1 MLEHRVSAGFL
12 LAAQMLALAGCA
24 TSLQPPP
31 APASQA
37 VPAAPGALYEVTGSD
52 VTVRVY
58 RDGPL
63 ANLGH
68 NHVIG
73 STGLTGRFIL
83 REPLPASSFEIDL
96 PLASLTVDEPARRAA
111 AGADFPGELTE
122 EDREG
127 TRRNMLGP
135 ALLAAGKFPVIRVR
149 SLSIAPRGE
158 ALEITTRVE
167 IAGAVRV
174 LVVPVEVRRE
184 ADTLDARGQFTVT
197 HAELG
202 LTPFSVAFGALRVR
216 EDINVDFRVLARRA
230 APVT

>member
-1 MLEHRVSAGFL
+1 MLKQFARQGFL
-12 LAAQMLALAGCA
+12 LAALALAGCA
-24 TSLQPPP
+24 APLRPLPVP
-31 APASQA
+31 APQA
-37 VPAAPGALYEVTGSD
+37 APAAPGVLYEITASD
-52 VTVRVY
+52 VAVRVY

-68 NHVIG
+68 NHVVA
-73 STGLTGRFIL
+73 SSGLTGRFVL
-83 REPLPASSFEIDL
+83 REPLASSSFELEL
-96 PLASLTVDEPARRAA
+96 PLASLTVDEPGRRAA
-111 AGADFPGELTE
+111 AGADFPGELTA

-135 ALLAAGKFPVIRVR
+135 ALLAADRFPVIHLE

-158 ALEITTRVE
+158 ALEVTTRVD

-184 ADTLDARGQFTVT
+184 ADTLDAHGRFTVK

-202 LTPFSVAFGALRVR
+202 LAPFSVAFGALRVR
-216 EDINVDFRVLARRA
+216 EDMDVEFHLSARRA
-230 APVT
+230 RPGT